1 MACSSEFTCPTQK
14 HHHDNHPL
22 PPASGSQIC
31 LDQSVSVT
39 ERMLV
44 AAIQDDNITFSPVSY
59 PVEQLQFP
67 RVRLFRRFRFAFSS
81 FSLLPPGF
89 PFSPSCWWSL
99 GYRALWTVRRWS
111 SHRLKQKANASGESI
126 IHKHRSKRHLGWG
139 SRQMDDRTLMS
150 KKKVS
155 LERKTKFT
163 EWLKLLYLW
172 THRPVESIHKDLTA
186 SNVHSVP
193 GQSQAQLI
201 RRRCICTWNQE
212 KRSHPQFCPY
222 TDMFLE

>member
-1 MACSSEFTCPTQK
+1 MLYSSSRRGMVRKWWMLTPFSIRSLTKSTLSNTRASIMACSSEFTCPTQK

-31 LDQSVSVT
+31 LDQSVT

-89 PFSPSCWWSL
+89 PFSPSC
-99 GYRALWTVRRWS
+99 
-111 SHRLKQKANASGESI
+111 
-126 IHKHRSKRHLGWG
+126 
-139 SRQMDDRTLMS
+139 
-150 KKKVS
+150 
-155 LERKTKFT
+155 
-163 EWLKLLYLW
+163 
-172 THRPVESIHKDLTA
+172 
-186 SNVHSVP
+186 
-193 GQSQAQLI
+193 
-201 RRRCICTWNQE
+201 
-212 KRSHPQFCPY
+212 
-222 TDMFLE
+222 